1 MKIGYIFDFDDTL
14 AHTEGSIGVARFLDG
29 VPVDP
34 HEWLAELGI
43 PESHVFEL
51 HDSGD
56 RHAAYLSSA
65 GFREYVSATKP
76 LASAGVLRMVEP
88 GKEVG
93 YGLEDVVDFSQI
105 IDIVNPTPIGDV
117 VKIAKKAAQ
126 MGHLVGVVTGR
137 KGEGSTVSLDGSSHP
152 ITTRQQ
158 IQKFLAMQGI
168 PVALEDVYGVG
179 HMPGTV
185 ASNKATV
192 IQRMF
197 IDKYG
202 LEAVKFYDDDGNN
215 LHAVSALESV
225 ETRVSVFDTR
235 GSLAG
240 SEVRDIVESAR
251 RRRKQSSD
259 WTRVRKLA
267 KLVPK

>member
-29 VPVDP
+29 MPVDP
-34 HEWLAELGI
+34 HEWLNELGI
-43 PESHVFEL
+43 PESHVFKF
-51 HDSGD
+51 HDLGD
-56 RHAAYLSSA
+56 SHAAYLSSA
-65 GFREYVSATKP
+65 GFREYVAATKP
-76 LASAGVLRMVEP
+76 LLSAGVLKMVEP
-88 GKEVG
+88 GKERG
-93 YGLEDVVDFSQI
+93 YDLEDVVDFSQI
-105 IDIVNPTPIGDV
+105 IDIVNPVPIGNV
-117 VKIAKKAAQ
+117 VSIAKKAVQA
-126 MGHLVGVVTGR
+126 GHVVGVVTGR
-137 KGEGSTVSLDGSSHP
+137 KGEGHTVSLDGGRHP

-158 IQKFLAMQGI
+158 IQKFLAMQGV
-168 PVALEDVYGVG
+168 PLAVEDIYGVG

-202 LEAVKFYDDDGNN
+202 LEAVKFYDDDSNN
-215 LHAVSALESV
+215 LSAVSSLDSV

-235 GSLAG
+235 GSMVGA
-240 SEVRDIVESAR
+240 EVKNIVESAR
-251 RRRKQSSD
+251 RRRRQSSG
-259 WTRVRKLA
+259 WMRVRQLA